1 MFFKRAK
8 NAVFSSNSSVTSS
21 NKEGGRE
28 MAKMAKEV
36 LSSFEP
42 AMQANLWLKFLS
54 L

>member
-1 MFFKRAK
+1 VFFKRAR

-21 NKEGGRE
+21 NREGRRE

-36 LSSFEP
+36 PSSFEP
-42 AMQANLWLKFLS
+42 AMRANLWLKFLS